1 MYIINI
7 FIITLTIIH
16 LSTMYIDSN
25 LFDLLIDIDIIL
37 SNIEYQLTK
46 GDFYIVL
53 YILNTLVIIIL

>member
-53 YILNTLVIIIL
+53 YTLNTLVIIIL